1 MGPLMRIRPL
11 DAADVPVAARL
22 RIELLEET
30 GGALPPAQRQALL
43 EANQAF
49 FQRHL
54 GSPAWQSWVAE
65 FGPELAPAAAGPGS
79 PAIGAIGTLAFF
91 ERPPYP
97 GNPLGRDAY
106 LLNMFTSPAYRGKG
120 AARAIVQ
127 AVIGEARRR
136 GVRKLILHATEAGRP
151 IYAEA
156 GFGPSMAYM
165 ELALDDDHGAA
176 AAVAHSA
183 VSAVS
188 AQSAPS
194 APSAPSTAGPETPAA
209 A

>member
-1 MGPLMRIRPL
+1 MRIRPL

-30 GGALPPAQRQALL
+30 GGALPPAERQALL

-49 FQRHL
+49 FLRHL

-65 FGPELAPAAAGPGS
+65 FDPTLAPAAAPAS
-79 PAIGAIGTLAFF
+79 PVVGAIGTLAFF

-106 LLNMFTSPAYRGKG
+106 LLNMFTAPAYRGKG

-127 AVIGEARRR
+127 AVIGEAHRR

-156 GFGPSMAYM
+156 GFGPSTAYM
-165 ELALDDDHGAA
+165 ELALADDHGAA
-176 AAVAHSA
+176 AEVAR
-183 VSAVS
+183 
-188 AQSAPS
+188 SAPS
-194 APSAPSTAGPETPAA
+194 APCTAGPETPAA

>member
-1 MGPLMRIRPL
+1 MRIRPL

-65 FGPELAPAAAGPGS
+65 FDPAPAPAAAPAS
-79 PAIGAIGTLAFF
+79 PVVGAIGTLAFF

-106 LLNMFTSPAYRGKG
+106 LLNMFTAPAYRGKG

-176 AAVAHSA
+176 AEVAHSA
-183 VSAVS
+183 GSAH
-188 AQSAPS
+188 SAPS
-194 APSAPSTAGPETPAA
+194 SPCSAGPGTPAA